1 MADLRPRRAEVTRE
15 TRESRVRVVLDL
27 DGRGEF
33 RVTTPIGM
41 LTHMLESLTRHA
53 RFDLELEAS
62 GDVHVDE
69 HHTIE
74 DIALTLGRAFTQAL
88 GERTG
93 IQRMGHAIVPLD
105 EALTMVAV
113 DLSGR
118 PYTVFEAEFSDG
130 RIGGLPADLVRHFFE
145 SFATE
150 ARLNLHVRLLSGRN
164 DHHKLESIFKASARA
179 LAEAVRPDPRGLLP
193 STKGVIE
200 KG

>member
-1 MADLRPRRAEVTRE
+1 VPDLKVRRAEVTRE

-27 DGRGEF
+27 DGRGEYHV
-33 RVTTPIGM
+33 RTPIGM

-53 RFDLELEAS
+53 RFDLVLEAS

-93 IQRMGHAIVPLD
+93 IQRVGHAVVPLD
-105 EALTMVAV
+105 EALALVAV

-118 PYTVFEAEFSDG
+118 PYTVFEANFSDN

-145 SFATE
+145 SFAIE

-164 DHHKLESIFKASARA
+164 DHHKLESIFKACARA
-179 LAEAVRPDPRGLLP
+179 LAEAVRADPRGLLP

-200 KG
+200 S